1 VSLRSL
7 QVERAMTLEVSN
19 EELFTV
25 RDAMRE
31 LNQIVAKLQTG
42 ELAQAVLMKG
52 SKMVARIE
60 AVR

>member
-1 VSLRSL
+1 
-7 QVERAMTLEVSN
+7 MTLEVSN